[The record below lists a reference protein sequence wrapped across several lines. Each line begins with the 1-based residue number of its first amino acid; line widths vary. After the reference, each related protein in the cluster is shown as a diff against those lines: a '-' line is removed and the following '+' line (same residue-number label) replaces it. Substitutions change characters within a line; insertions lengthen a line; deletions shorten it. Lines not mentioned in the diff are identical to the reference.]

1 MNESP
6 QSAKVLGVLL
16 ALGGIWGSSF
26 LFIKVVVDET
36 GPIEVATGRLA
47 IGAVAILS
55 FVAFRRLPIR
65 WTPGVLVKVAV
76 LALLANIAPFALI
89 AWGQEHI
96 ESGTA
101 SVLNS
106 TMPIFTSVFAA
117 AFLAEERFTPARL
130 AGLMLGFLGVLVLTG
145 KDVLDVTDS
154 NVLGQFAVIAAAACY
169 GVGSVVSRTL
179 LRSTD
184 PISLSALQV
193 TMGAILSLPL
203 LFAVSGTPD
212 YSLSAEAWLS
222 LLALGAG
229 GTGVGVRRLPLAD
242 RCHRQRARLPR
253 DLHHPDHRPL
263 SGLGGAGR
271 RHRPE
276 HARRLGADHRRRG
289 DRDATTRARAGEA
302 ASRADRH
309 SQLAEIVVISF
320 GLTG

>member
-1 MNESP
+1 MNDSP
-6 QSAKVLGVLL
+6 QSTRALGVLL
-16 ALGGIWGSSF
+16 ALGCIWGSSF
-26 LFIKVVVDET
+26 LFIKVIVDET
-36 GPIEVATGRLA
+36 GPVEVATGRLA

-55 FVAFRRLPIR
+55 FVAFRRLPVR
-65 WTPGVLVKVAV
+65 WTPEVLAKVAV

-117 AFLAEERFTPARL
+117 AFLAEDRFTPGRV
-130 AGLMLGFLGVLVLTG
+130 AGLILGFLGVLVLTG
-145 KDVLDVTDS
+145 KDVVDVTDS
-154 NVLGQFAVIAAAACY
+154 SVLGQFAVIAAAACY

-193 TMGAILSLPL
+193 TAGAVLGLPL
-203 LFAVSGTPD
+203 LFVVSGTPD

-229 GTGVGVRRLPLAD
+229 GTGLAYVAYLWLIDVTGSVRASLVTYIIPIVGLFLGWAVLDEGIGLNTLLGSA
-242 RCHRQRARLPR
+242 LII
-253 DLHHPDHRPL
+253 
-263 SGLGGAGR
+263 SGVAIVMGGGA
-271 RHRPE
+271 P
-276 HARRLGADHRRRG
+276 APKSPPVPQPVAAD
-289 DRDATTRARAGEA
+289 
-302 ASRADRH
+302 
-309 SQLAEIVVISF
+309 
-320 GLTG
+320 

>member
-1 MNESP
+1 MNDSP
-6 QSAKVLGVLL
+6 HSAKALGVLL
-16 ALGGIWGSSF
+16 ALGCVWGSSF
-26 LFIKVVVDET
+26 LFIKVIVDET

-55 FVAFRRLPIR
+55 FVAFRRRPVH
-65 WTPGVLVKVAV
+65 WTPGILMKVAF

-117 AFLAEERFTPARL
+117 AFLAEERFTPSRL
-130 AGLMLGFLGVLVLTG
+130 GGLMLGFLGVLVLTG

-154 NVLGQFAVIAAAACY
+154 SVLGQFAVIAAAACY
-169 GVGSVVSRTL
+169 SVGSVVSRTL
-179 LRSTD
+179 LRVID
-184 PISLSALQV
+184 PLGLSALQV
-193 TMGAILSLPL
+193 TMGAVLSIPV

-229 GTGVGVRRLPLAD
+229 GTGVAYVAYLWLIDVTGSVGASLVTYIIPIVGLFLGWAVLDEGIGLNTLAGSALIISGVAIVMGGSAPAPKSPTVPQPVAAD
-242 RCHRQRARLPR
+242 
-253 DLHHPDHRPL
+253 
-263 SGLGGAGR
+263 
-271 RHRPE
+271 
-276 HARRLGADHRRRG
+276 
-289 DRDATTRARAGEA
+289 
-302 ASRADRH
+302 
-309 SQLAEIVVISF
+309 
-320 GLTG
+320 

>member
-6 QSAKVLGVLL
+6 QSAKALGIVL

-26 LFIKVVVDET
+26 LFIKVIVDET

-55 FVAFRRLPIR
+55 FIAFRRRPVR
-65 WTPGVLVKVAV
+65 WTPDILIKVAV

-130 AGLMLGFLGVLVLTG
+130 AGLMLCFLGVLVLTG

-154 NVLGQFAVIAAAACY
+154 SVLGQFAVIAASACY
-169 GVGSVVSRTL
+169 GVGSVASRVL
-179 LRSTD
+179 LRATD
-184 PISLSALQV
+184 PLGLSALQV
-193 TMGAILSLPL
+193 TIGAVLSIPL

-229 GTGVGVRRLPLAD
+229 GTGVAYVAYLWLIDVTGSVRASLVTYIIPIVGLFLGWAVLDEGIGVNTLAGS
-242 RCHRQRARLPR
+242 ALII
-253 DLHHPDHRPL
+253 
-263 SGLGGAGR
+263 SGVAIVMGGSA
-271 RHRPE
+271 P
-276 HARRLGADHRRRG
+276 APKSPTVAQAVAAD
-289 DRDATTRARAGEA
+289 
-302 ASRADRH
+302 
-309 SQLAEIVVISF
+309 
-320 GLTG
+320 

>member
-1 MNESP
+1 MNDSP
-6 QSAKVLGVLL
+6 QSAKALGVLL
-16 ALGGIWGSSF
+16 ALGCVWGSSF
-26 LFIKVVVDET
+26 LFIKVIVDET

-55 FVAFRRLPIR
+55 FIAFRRLPVR
-65 WTPGVLVKVAV
+65 WTPDVLIKVAL

-130 AGLMLGFLGVLVLTG
+130 AGLMQGFLGVLVLTG

-154 NVLGQFAVIAAAACY
+154 SVLGQFAVIAASACY
-169 GVGSVVSRTL
+169 GVGSVASRIL
-179 LRSTD
+179 LRATD
-184 PISLSALQV
+184 PLGLSALQV
-193 TMGAILSLPL
+193 TMGAVLSIPI

-229 GTGVGVRRLPLAD
+229 GTGVGYVAYLWLIDVTGSVRASLVTYIIPIVGLLLGWAVLDEGIGLNTLAGS
-242 RCHRQRARLPR
+242 ALII
-253 DLHHPDHRPL
+253 
-263 SGLGGAGR
+263 SGVAIVMGGSA
-271 RHRPE
+271 P
-276 HARRLGADHRRRG
+276 APKSPTVPQVVAAD
-289 DRDATTRARAGEA
+289 
-302 ASRADRH
+302 
-309 SQLAEIVVISF
+309 
-320 GLTG
+320 

>member
-1 MNESP
+1 MNDSP
-6 QSAKVLGVLL
+6 QSTRALGVLL
-16 ALGGIWGSSF
+16 ALGCIWGSSF
-26 LFIKVVVDET
+26 LFIKVIVDET
-36 GPIEVATGRLA
+36 GPVEVATGRLA

-55 FVAFRRLPIR
+55 FVAFRRLPVR
-65 WTPGVLVKVAV
+65 WTPEVLAKVAV

-117 AFLAEERFTPARL
+117 AFLAEERFTPGRV
-130 AGLMLGFLGVLVLTG
+130 AGLILGFLGVLVLTG
-145 KDVLDVTDS
+145 KDVVDVTDS
-154 NVLGQFAVIAAAACY
+154 SVLGQFAVIAAAACY

-193 TMGAILSLPL
+193 TAGAVLGLPL
-203 LFAVSGTPD
+203 LFVVSGTPD

-229 GTGVGVRRLPLAD
+229 GTGLAYVAYLWLIDVTGSVRASLVTYIIPIVGLFLGWAVLD
-242 RCHRQRARLPR
+242 EGI
-253 DLHHPDHRPL
+253 
-263 SGLGGAGR
+263 GLNTLLGSALIIGGVAIAMRGGAPA
-271 RHRPE
+271 PE
-276 HARRLGADHRRRG
+276 RSPIAQG
-289 DRDATTRARAGEA
+289 
-302 ASRADRH
+302 
-309 SQLAEIVVISF
+309 VVVD
-320 GLTG
+320 